1 MSIDTLLEAA
11 RYLEWQAQQQLITR
25 EEEQRKEKELINR
38 EAESRCVELVTS
50 LSHPV
55 RANHVNWGDDPH
67 RQQLHNPLA
76 PPPSSLPP
84 PQVPIA
90 VIPMVP
96 VVTATPSVPSLPLTT
111 QIAAAA
117 TTISSPPP
125 AKNASSQQQQQQQQP
140 PPASHHLLCSPQM
153 KLETS
158 PQLVKPNQSQPQ
170 VQIQYPNSISTN
182 GSSSQHALAPHQPP
196 PASQLRPNG
205 VTVEEMR
212 SMEGKRRPGG
222 AGTREVH
229 NKLEK
234 NRRAHLKECFETLK
248 KNVPNVDEKK
258 TSNLSVLRSALRYI
272 QTLKRKEK
280 EYEHEME
287 RLAREKIATQ
297 QRLAELKNELSQC
310 MDVMEIDR
318 VLRQTIQPE
327 DDQAS
332 TSTASEG
339 EDNFEQDMDE
349 DVPAP
354 PVPASV
360 PKPPPPIL
368 QAQPLLT
375 PHLSIQHT
383 TLPLSGVLATPPP
396 TTPLPP
402 PSIAPALKPGPPPVP
417 SAHPIQPQA
426 VQVQPTV
433 IAHAAVSHPS
443 VIQAVSHAMPV
454 NHKHLT
460 HIAPSPGPTSSTP
473 QPMAAAPAVAATST
487 HQPLSAQP
495 IGHITVHPVAHLGA
509 PLPSRLPT
517 LYPQG
522 VSVTQPT
529 MVGHI
534 THTFTHH
541 ALPHVQANPQA
552 NTNGAQV
559 NSATVVSQGSPS
571 LGKPTAVLAP
581 HPQLV
586 GQAAVLNPVTM
597 VTVPSFPVST
607 LKLA

>member
-11 RYLEWQAQQQLITR
+11 RYLEWQAQQQQQITR
-25 EEEQRKEKELINR
+25 EEEQRKEKDLIQR
-38 EAESRCVELVTS
+38 DAESRRVELVTA
-50 LSHPV
+50 LSQPI
-55 RANHVNWGDDPH
+55 RANHITWGHDAH
-67 RQQLHNPLA
+67 HQQPLY
-76 PPPSSLPP
+76 PPPPPLPP

-96 VVTATPSVPSLPLTT
+96 VVNATPSVPPLPLAT
-111 QIAAAA
+111 QVAAAA
-117 TTISSPPP
+117 TLLNGSPPVKKASSPP
-125 AKNASSQQQQQQQQP
+125 QQHQQHQHQPQQP
-140 PPASHHLLCSPQM
+140 SPSPHLLCTHQI
-153 KLETS
+153 KVETGS
-158 PQLVKPNQSQPQ
+158 QLISAKPGQSQPE
-170 VQIQYPNSISTN
+170 VQIQYSTSISTN
-182 GSSSQHALAPHQPP
+182 GSGALHALVPHQLPPSSQPRA
-196 PASQLRPNG
+196 NG
-205 VTVEEMR
+205 VMMSDDLR
-212 SMEGKRRPGG
+212 GMEGKRRPGG

-297 QRLAELKNELSQC
+297 QRLAELKSELSQC

-349 DVPAP
+349 DVLAP
-354 PVPASV
+354 PALSSR
-360 PKPPPPIL
+360 PKPPPPVL
-368 QAQPLLT
+368 QAQPLLNH
-375 PHLSIQHT
+375 HLSMQRGA
-383 TLPLSGVLATPPP
+383 TLPLSGVLHTASPSAPPHA
-396 TTPLPP
+396 
-402 PSIAPALKPGPPPVP
+402 IAPAPGPPPP
-417 SAHPIQPQA
+417 QAAHSIQPAAMQL
-426 VQVQPTV
+426 QSTV

-443 VIQAVSHAMPV
+443 VIQAVNPGLPA
-454 NHKHLT
+454 NQKHLT
-460 HIAPSPGPTSSTP
+460 HIAPSPGPISSIHQTIT
-473 QPMAAAPAVAATST
+473 AAAPAAAA
-487 HQPLSAQP
+487 HQQITGQP
-495 IGHITVHPVAHLGA
+495 IGHITVHPVAHLAG
-509 PLPSRLPT
+509 PLPSHLPT

-522 VSVTQPT
+522 VSVSQPT
-529 MVGHI
+529 VVGHI

-552 NTNGAQV
+552 NTNGAQM
-559 NSATVVSQGSPS
+559 NSA

-597 VTVPSFPVST
+597 VTVPTFPVST